1 MSGLAALYQDLIL
14 DHSRQRHGESEPKP
28 AAASAH
34 EINTSCGDGL
44 TVRVHLAADG
54 QTVESLSWNGDG
66 CAISQASVSM
76 LHDLTP
82 GLTPAELF
90 ARIDAF
96 REMMRS
102 RGSIEGDPDLLG
114 DAVALAGASKYVAR
128 VKCAMLGWV
137 ALENAL
143 HQLEDEPAS

>member
-1 MSGLAALYQDLIL
+1 MSGLGALYQELIL

-34 EINTSCGDGL
+34 EINTSCGDEL
-44 TVRVHLAADG
+44 TVRVHLSAAGD
-54 QTVESLSWNGDG
+54 TVESVSWNGDG
-66 CAISQASVSM
+66 CAISQASASM
-76 LHDLTP
+76 LYDLAHD
-82 GLTPAELF
+82 LTPAELET
-90 ARIDAF
+90 RIAAF
-96 REMMRS
+96 RDMMRS
-102 RGSIEGDPDLLG
+102 RGEVEGDPELLG

-143 HQLEDEPAS
+143 HQLDA

>member
-1 MSGLAALYQDLIL
+1 MSGLGALYQDLIL

-34 EINTSCGDGL
+34 EINTSCGDEL
-44 TVRVHLAADG
+44 TVRVHLTATGDRI
-54 QTVESLSWNGDG
+54 ESLSWNGDG

-76 LHDLTP
+76 LYDLAA
-82 GLTPAELF
+82 GLTPAELR

-102 RGSIEGDPDLLG
+102 RGSLEGDPDLLG
-114 DAVALAGASKYVAR
+114 DAVALSGASKYVAR

-143 HQLEDEPAS
+143 RQLDAPAS